1 MQVVLNLSHLLFG
14 VIRISGLSKTIV
26 YTKTLIS
33 RVILNQIRR
42 KMYEC
47 IRIRASNNGRSMDNV
62 RSKIGFVRS
71 KSLDGRRICPIV
83 YAGKEKI

>member
-47 IRIRASNNGRSMDNV
+47 IRIRASNKGPVNGQ
-62 RSKIGFVRS
+62 
-71 KSLDGRRICPIV
+71 CPLKNRFCAV
-83 YAGKEKI
+83 KVLRWPENLSDRLRW